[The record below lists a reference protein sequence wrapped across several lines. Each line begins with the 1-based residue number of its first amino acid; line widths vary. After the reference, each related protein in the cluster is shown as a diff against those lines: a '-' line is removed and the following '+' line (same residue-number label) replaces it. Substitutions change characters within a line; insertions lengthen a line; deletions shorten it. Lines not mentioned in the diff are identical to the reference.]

1 MGAAS
6 QVVGSSASTGARWV
20 QLMVGI
26 TGMVAIANLQEV
38 LCPTLLR
45 FGNALGQGSLR
56 VKLEASDRGHTSE
69 LVYGRADLASDA

>member
-1 MGAAS
+1 MLPDRWQLGRPQLRLA
-6 QVVGSSASTGARWV
+6 VDRTG
-20 QLMVGI
+20 L
-26 TGMVAIANLQEV
+26 EV
-38 LCPTLLR
+38 LCPILLR